1 MVIGCRVEVSPSER
15 SSSLNSLFAT
25 LRCAI
30 LTRTSKPPL
39 LREADTQTHNLKHKP
54 TLVSNSMGWRACVM
68 PALATHLS
76 LLAHPHST
84 PLLCADASGVLRVN
98 ATSLHWQLLDS
109 AEPTTVLDEMLLS
122 R

>member
-1 MVIGCRVEVSPSER
+1 M
-15 SSSLNSLFAT
+15 L
-25 LRCAI
+25 
-30 LTRTSKPPL
+30 
-39 LREADTQTHNLKHKP
+39 
-54 TLVSNSMGWRACVM
+54 
-68 PALATHLS
+68 ALATYLSLPTNLRSTPISAHPPTLTPRPSQPTHPPSLHHLS
-76 LLAHPHST
+76 PPTHPHST